1 LNYLKKESLWTNKSK
16 GYLFLP
22 VGNFTKTFCGFTSRK
37 GVFAREEALKLRIL
51 TVQDGTVA
59 LATFVYESHDQR
71 LSSLALSPFRTR
83 LSY

>member
-1 LNYLKKESLWTNKSK
+1 MPIDNFKKYFAALQVARV
-16 GYLFLP
+16 FLRE
-22 VGNFTKTFCGFTSRK
+22 RK
-37 GVFAREEALKLRIL
+37 LLELRIL

-83 LSY
+83 

>member
-1 LNYLKKESLWTNKSK
+1 MPIDNFKKYFAALQVARV
-16 GYLFLP
+16 FLRE
-22 VGNFTKTFCGFTSRK
+22 RK
-37 GVFAREEALKLRIL
+37 LLELRIL

-83 LSY
+83 LSYENC

>member
-1 LNYLKKESLWTNKSK
+1 MTGEKAEENKEKF
-16 GYLFLP
+16 YFIP
-22 VGNFTKTFCGFTSRK
+22 IDIFTKSFCGFTSRK
-37 GVFAREEALKLRIL
+37 GNVAREEALKLRIL

-83 LSY
+83 LSYENC